1 MRIKETELP
10 GVGKKYVIEL
20 DEGGELTL
28 IIHNTGRRELY
39 LIEEEDEEPSCV
51 FSLTEEEA
59 RELGFLLAGTTY
71 QTVGTER
78 MEMLMK
84 EIVMEWVK
92 VGENSSFLGK
102 TIAELEIRKRTGVS
116 IIAIIRDG
124 SMIPSPDP
132 YTEKI
137 QPGDTLIVVGTREQ
151 IMKFLEMCGDCHT

>member
-20 DEGGELTL
+20 EEGGELTL

-39 LIEEEDEEPSCV
+39 LMEEDDEEPSCV
-51 FSLTEEEA
+51 FSLNEEEA

-71 QTVGTER
+71 QTVGTGK

-92 VGENSSFLGK
+92 VGENSNFIGK
-102 TIAELEIRKRTGVS
+102 TIAELEIRKKTGVS

-132 YTEKI
+132 QKEKI
-137 QPGDTLIVVGTREQ
+137 QAGDTLIVVGTREQ
-151 IMKFLEMCGDCHT
+151 LLKFLELCGDCHT